1 MLILVLASVGRKITY
16 LYHISICRIN
26 TNHEFNKSFHLNMN
40 FFIRYE
46 LKGYDKN
53 YEKYMTAF
61 GIPSI
66 IVSLIVGKPET
77 LIVTEPDEDQSF
89 YTIKKITGK
98 K

>member
-1 MLILVLASVGRKITY
+1 M
-16 LYHISICRIN
+16 
-26 TNHEFNKSFHLNMN
+26 
-40 FFIRYE
+40 
-46 LKGYDKN
+46 KGYDKN

-98 K
+98 KMIVVNQNTLKNIPFTQIIHYTAIHYILFQTTVPEWTNTNVD